1 MKIFGKFILLISYFS
16 LVIAQNQQSLE
27 LPQIEESN
35 TPILYREYGVVPL
48 ALEHPVDPETYFLG
62 PGDRLRINITSG
74 LFEESI
80 SKEWS
85 VENIDNFVIIDPTGV
100 LFIPKIGPINVL
112 GKSLAE
118 IERELDERKGKVYK
132 EAIIS
137 VT

>member
-1 MKIFGKFILLISYFS
+1 MKILGKFILLINYLS

-35 TPILYREYGVVPL
+35 TPIIYREYGVIPL

-85 VENIDNFVIIDPTGV
+85 VENIDNF
-100 LFIPKIGPINVL
+100 
-112 GKSLAE
+112 
-118 IERELDERKGKVYK
+118 DESI
-132 EAIIS
+132 A
-137 VT
+137 